1 MRTPGQ
7 GRWRTAAGGARARSP
22 STVSQLEMKTHP
34 VCESCVVSHSNQGKS
49 SLTWLPSV
57 FNALSAAAASGL
69 HGDEGGEVSCVVGEE
84 EGALV
89 AVGRVALQ
97 GKVDAAEGDRGEGLA
112 VYVLKTLARLT
123 SNNSI

>member
-22 STVSQLEMKTHP
+22 SAVSQLEKKTHP
-34 VCESCVVSHSNQGKS
+34 ICESCVVEVGKS
-49 SLTWLPSV
+49 SLTWFPCV
-57 FNALSAAAASGL
+57 FNALSAAAATSGL
-69 HGDEGGEVSCVVGEE
+69 HGDEGGEVARVVGEE

-97 GKVDAAEGDRGEGLA
+97 GKIDAAEGNRREGLA
-112 VYVLKTLARLT
+112 VYVLKRGASLI